1 MRVEPSEKAI
11 NGSEPAIA
19 TKLKIEKITRI
30 IALAV
35 AFISVFFFI
44 IKILFL

>member
-11 NGSEPAIA
+11 KGKKPDAA
-19 TKLKIEKITRI
+19 AQRKIDHITRI
-30 IALAV
+30 VALVV